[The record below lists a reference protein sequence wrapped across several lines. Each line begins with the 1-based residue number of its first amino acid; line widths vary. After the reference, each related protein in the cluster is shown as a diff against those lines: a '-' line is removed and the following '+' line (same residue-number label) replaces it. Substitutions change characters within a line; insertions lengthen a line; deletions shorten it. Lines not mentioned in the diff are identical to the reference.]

1 MAGLEPSKL
10 MMRVRSSSSAPVLA
24 ASNLGECTALL
35 TRRARF
41 DSGAASHLPACS
53 GEQRGLQT
61 REGEFDSAPPA
72 PIRRVS
78 QVGRAR
84 SCNLRDIR
92 SIRIPYSMVRLVNQ
106 RTRRSVTA
114 KKWGQHPYLT
124 PARLA

>member
-1 MAGLEPSKL
+1 MAGPEPSKL

-41 DSGAASHLPACS
+41 DLGAASHLPACS

-72 PIRRVS
+72 PIRN
-78 QVGRAR
+78 VGWAR

-92 SIRIPYSMVRLVNQ
+92 SIRIPYSMARLVNQ